1 MALISVHPW
10 QGFFSGLLVGCWIG
24 VVMGSLVTLLLVGR
38 RVRQLE
44 TINHLLRSRLR
55 SHDTPRKTGTGG
67 PPIVLPLPGAGRS
80 SPIPITRRIRSL

>member
-24 VVMGSLVTLLLVGR
+24 VAMGSVVTLLLMGR

-44 TINHLLRSRLR
+44 TINQLLRSRLKSFER
-55 SHDTPRKTGTGG
+55 PRKVGAGG
-67 PPIVLPLPGAGRS
+67 PPIVMPLPGAGRS
-80 SPIPITRRIRSL
+80 TIPITRRIRSL